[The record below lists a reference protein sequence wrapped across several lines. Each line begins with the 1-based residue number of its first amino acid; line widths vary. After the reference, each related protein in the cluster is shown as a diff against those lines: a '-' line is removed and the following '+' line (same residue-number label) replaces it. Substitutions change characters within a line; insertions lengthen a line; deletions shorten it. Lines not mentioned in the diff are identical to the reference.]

1 MISRTHGGNVSM
13 SNQGKGLVSS
23 RIQLKILRN
32 NLFAY
37 LSCRAIYRV
46 IFWYLQA
53 NFQKISF
60 NVISKVSVKGMDD
73 DDNEEEE
80 QESDDDNDNIYDNN
94 DDGEEEEKISW

>member
-1 MISRTHGGNVSM
+1 M

-37 LSCRAIYRV
+37 LSCRAICRV

-73 DDNEEEE
+73 DNEGEE
-80 QESDDDNDNIYDNN
+80 QESDDNNDNIYDNN

>member
-1 MISRTHGGNVSM
+1 M

-37 LSCRAIYRV
+37 LSCRTICRV
-46 IFWYLQA
+46 IFRYLLA

-73 DDNEEEE
+73 DDNGEEE
-80 QESDDDNDNIYDNN
+80 QESDDYNDNIYNNN
-94 DDGEEEEKISW
+94 DDDDEEEEKIS

>member
-1 MISRTHGGNVSM
+1 MISRRHGGNINM
-13 SNQGKGLVSS
+13 TNQGKGLVSS

-37 LSCRAIYRV
+37 LSCRTICRV
-46 IFWYLQA
+46 IFRYLLE

-73 DDNEEEE
+73 DDNGEEE
-80 QESDDDNDNIYDNN
+80 QESDDYNDNIYNN
-94 DDGEEEEKISW
+94 DDDG

>member
-1 MISRTHGGNVSM
+1 M

-37 LSCRAIYRV
+37 LSCRTICRV
-46 IFWYLQA
+46 IFRYLLA

-60 NVISKVSVKGMDD
+60 NVISKVSVKGMGDD
-73 DDNEEEE
+73 EGEECNE
-80 QESDDDNDNIYDNN
+80 DNDNIYYND
-94 DDGEEEEKISW
+94 DDGEEEEKIS